1 MGGSRKSRLASISGK
16 ENPRLHAK
24 ARSRLRQV
32 SWSRL
37 SGRHDS
43 EIAHFGTA
51 LEAFATSLRLCR
63 RRGEPPM
70 PDALE
75 GMAAVWAT
83 LGERERA
90 ARTAGAAQR
99 IREQLAIAFPE
110 HPNRPL
116 PEPVEPAWSEGRA
129 MSAEEAVEYALS
141 SLTDA

>member
-1 MGGSRKSRLASISGK
+1 
-16 ENPRLHAK
+16 
-24 ARSRLRQV
+24 
-32 SWSRL
+32 
-37 SGRHDS
+37 
-43 EIAHFGTA
+43 
-51 LEAFATSLRLCR
+51 
-63 RRGEPPM
+63 M

-75 GMAAVWAT
+75 GMAAVWTT